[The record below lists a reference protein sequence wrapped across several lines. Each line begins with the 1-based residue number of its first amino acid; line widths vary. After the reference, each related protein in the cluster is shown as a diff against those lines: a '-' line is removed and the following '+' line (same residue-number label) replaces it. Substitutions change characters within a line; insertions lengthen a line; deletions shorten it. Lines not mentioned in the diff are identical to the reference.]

1 MYFNRPISINECLVQ
16 GVQPKLVRKGPN
28 TLSPQEGMGRN
39 LAVINFHKMIKIAV
53 TSKSFQDHI
62 VRIGPD
68 RKKGIAISLRQTF
81 ASRAFSHSIYL
92 K

>member
-1 MYFNRPISINECLVQ
+1 MYLNRPTSINECLVQ

-53 TSKSFQDHI
+53 TSKSFQDH
-62 VRIGPD
+62 VKGSD
-68 RKKGIAISLRQTF
+68 LKKKKGE
-81 ASRAFSHSIYL
+81 
-92 K
+92 